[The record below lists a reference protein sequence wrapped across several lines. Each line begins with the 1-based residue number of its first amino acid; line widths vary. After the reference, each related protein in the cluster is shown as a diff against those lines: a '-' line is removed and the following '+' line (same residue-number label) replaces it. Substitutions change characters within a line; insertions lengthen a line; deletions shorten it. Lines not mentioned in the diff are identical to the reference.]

1 MQAESPQPTSQRL
14 DKLLLLALGG
24 LMLFGI
30 AFVLSATKSN
40 ELYTNANLFGQPVFK
55 QAVFYTIGLSA
66 AALLCLRDYHSIA
79 RYAYIGYWACI
90 GMLILVLIPGIG
102 SVRYGAR
109 RWFDLGFTQF
119 QPSELA
125 KIAFLLAMAQ
135 FLSRPRDELRQ
146 PDVLMKGIGLAA
158 IPFVLVL
165 LEPDLGSALMFLPA
179 ALAMLFVAGAPSGFI
194 KRLVAGVLCFIFLAL
209 SYVFFM
215 PQDWKPVK
223 LPDYQKRRLMVY
235 FDVDYTKQYAKPN
248 ATPAEL
254 RRVKAMQRRDSYNVA
269 QAMISVGSGGVTGKG
284 WNQGIQN
291 AHGYLPRG
299 VAHNDFIF
307 SVIAEESGFVGSA
320 LVICLYGVI
329 LLIGIRVAGQARDRL
344 GRLLAVG
351 VVALLFSHVFVNI
364 GMNIRLVPVT
374 GVPLP
379 ILSYGGTSIICS
391 LVAIGFLQNI
401 QLYQRSV

>member
-1 MQAESPQPTSQRL
+1 M
-14 DKLLLLALGG
+14 
-24 LMLFGI
+24 
-30 AFVLSATKSN
+30 
-40 ELYTNANLFGQPVFK
+40 
-55 QAVFYTIGLSA
+55 
-66 AALLCLRDYHSIA
+66 
-79 RYAYIGYWACI
+79 
-90 GMLILVLIPGIG
+90 
-102 SVRYGAR
+102 
-109 RWFDLGFTQF
+109 
-119 QPSELA
+119 
-125 KIAFLLAMAQ
+125 
-135 FLSRPRDELRQ
+135 
-146 PDVLMKGIGLAA
+146 
-158 IPFVLVL
+158 VL

-179 ALAMLFVAGAPSGFI
+179 ALAMLFVSGAPSGFI
-194 KRLVAGVLCFIFLAL
+194 KRLVAGVVCFIFLAL

-215 PQDWKPVK
+215 PQDWKPIK

-248 ATPAEL
+248 ATPADL

-299 VAHNDFIF
+299 VSHNDFIF

-320 LVICLYGVI
+320 LVIGLYSVI
-329 LLIGIRVAGQARDRL
+329 MLIGIRVAGQARDRL

-379 ILSYGGTSIICS
+379 ILSYGGTSIVCS